1 MNEISLNNY
10 IKDQLRKII
19 LIPIFLFYF
28 LISFSQV
35 LSENDIKQLAQKV
48 NTELAGMDIGNGV
61 TVRRCY
67 AFGRTL
73 VYQYDVPE
81 YWQAP
86 ENIKEVLIANQK
98 TAGAAKNYFLHAIDV
113 DFYYYK
119 GNSLVEKVSIK
130 SNEFST
136 YNFELG
142 EYLSIKDH
150 PKSKDVNLKL
160 KVPIGWKVEE
170 GDRPNIVKKFTKGG
184 NTYLILIKENMT
196 FFSRN
201 ETRDLLSDESFVTE
215 FVQETSSVMKN
226 SEILEKSIV
235 TIDTYPTLQF
245 KVSGK
250 MERSGI
256 TIPMVMKC
264 WVVFFEDKIV
274 FLQSMGINNAEFRAL
289 EQLYFLITNSVIFPD
304 QYN

>member
-1 MNEISLNNY
+1 MRICIFIILSFFSLNLFGQTFSESD
-10 IKDQLRKII
+10 IKKLANQVNEQLRG
-19 LIPIFLFYF
+19 
-28 LISFSQV
+28 V
-35 LSENDIKQLAQKV
+35 
-48 NTELAGMDIGNGV
+48 DIGNGI
-61 TVRRCY
+61 TARGCLSI
-67 AFGRTL
+67 GRTL
-73 VYQYDVPE
+73 IYQYDVPE

-98 TAGAAKNYFLHAIDV
+98 TAGAAKNYFLHDIDV

-160 KVPIGWKVEE
+160 KVPIGWEVEE

-201 ETRDLLSDESFVTE
+201 ETRDLISDESFVTE